1 MGHIHDILKW
11 LHDNPDAL
19 NGVDPQEY
27 EWREIA
33 DTMGL
38 LGEIS
43 KESIDFIGAWP
54 KEMRNTVISLL
65 ASQSRGDATVRLSW
79 APSYDFTLTIAKANF
94 EGDTEYAVQL
104 GSKYPPEVGT

>member
-11 LHDNPDAL
+11 LQDHPDAL

-27 EWREIA
+27 EWRDIA
-33 DTMGL
+33 AAIGL
-38 LGEIS
+38 IDGIS
-43 KESIDFIGAWP
+43 EQSVDFIGAWP
-54 KEMRNTVISLL
+54 KQMRNTLISLL

-79 APSYDFTLTIAKANF
+79 APAYDFTVTISKANF